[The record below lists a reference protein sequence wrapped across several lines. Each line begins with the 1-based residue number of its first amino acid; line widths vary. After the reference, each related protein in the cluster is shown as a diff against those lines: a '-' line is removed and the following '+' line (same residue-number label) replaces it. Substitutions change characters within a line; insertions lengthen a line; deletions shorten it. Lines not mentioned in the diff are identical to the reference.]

1 MSGERFRRN
10 SEPATA
16 AEWYVAIDSAAPDDV
31 KAARFAAW
39 LDRAA
44 EHEPELERCAA
55 AVEIA
60 RGLADDPD
68 LRFAYDEAAA
78 LAAGVPRARRS
89 FRNLSSAAAIAAT
102 VVAGIAAIWLARE
115 AREPRAPD
123 GADATANASV
133 LVRGADAGAPAS
145 ASAPLRAADIG
156 AAAPVSVPALRL
168 PSGVVVDAGAVA
180 VLPFG
185 AASDDG
191 VAAAKLAATLARN
204 VRTELAAAPG
214 IYVIGTP
221 QAVAYLG
228 TDLSAAELG
237 AQLGVRG
244 VVGGELALDAG
255 QVRVGVTLVDA
266 ATDQTLWHSDYERP
280 VAELAPL
287 AGEIGAEVAAALVDA
302 DLRAR
307 AAAATSPSRDAR
319 ADYSTASVRPA
330 AAFQ

>member
-1 MSGERFRRN
+1 MSSERFRRN
-10 SEPATA
+10 GEPATA

-60 RGLADDPD
+60 RRLADDPG

-78 LAAGVPRARRS
+78 IAAGAPRARRS
-89 FRNLSSAAAIAAT
+89 LRNLASAAAIAAT
-102 VVAGIAAIWLARE
+102 IVVGLAALWFARE
-115 AREPRAPD
+115 AREPRTLG

-133 LVRGADAGAPAS
+133 LVRGADARATAS
-145 ASAPLRAADIG
+145 DSAPLRAADIG

-180 VLPFG
+180 VLPFT
-185 AASDDG
+185 SDPDQG
-191 VAAAKLAATLARN
+191 IETAKLAATLARE

-214 IYVIGTP
+214 LYVIVAP
-221 QAVAYLG
+221 QAVVYLG
-228 TDLSAAELG
+228 TDLSASELG

-244 VVGGELALDAG
+244 VVVGDVAVNDGRARIGATLLDA
-255 QVRVGVTLVDA
+255 V
-266 ATDQTLWHSDYERP
+266 TDQPLWRSNYERP
-280 VAELAPL
+280 VAEIASI
-287 AGEIGAEVAAALVDA
+287 ANEIGAEIATALVDA

-307 AAAATSPSRDAR
+307 AAAAASAFRDAR
-319 ADYSTASVRPA
+319 SDNSTASVRPA